1 MLSSIRTATRSR
13 STQLQAQ
20 VQVVQVVLCR
30 SISIFNSS
38 MGATSNTNTSTSTT
52 THNVSNTNTAFNLS
66 LSKTRMNTKTS
77 IRWHGGPK
85 VEANAPTVPITF
97 INPHPATA
105 RLNGGNA
112 DDDKLVVD
120 ARVGET
126 LLQVAQRNDIDLEGA
141 CEGVCACSTC
151 HVVFEDEAVFDSLPE
166 ESEDEEDMLD
176 MAFALTATS
185 RLGCQVKV
193 TEDMNGMVVRV
204 PAATRNFYVDGHVPQ
219 PH

>member
-1 MLSSIRTATRSR
+1 
-13 STQLQAQ
+13 
-20 VQVVQVVLCR
+20 
-30 SISIFNSS
+30 

-52 THNVSNTNTAFNLS
+52 THNISNTNTAFNLS

-141 CEGVCACSTC
+141 CEGGE
-151 HVVFEDEAVFDSLPE
+151 FWGF
-166 ESEDEEDMLD
+166 
-176 MAFALTATS
+176 
-185 RLGCQVKV
+185 
-193 TEDMNGMVVRV
+193 
-204 PAATRNFYVDGHVPQ
+204 
-219 PH
+219 